1 MVASS
6 SNRSRRRLL
15 AMYLKTPYVLA
26 VNDSPAK
33 NLLRQ
38 VAVPSAK
45 LDGTLTPFTA
55 AKIQGLVIS
64 TSGQHRDDSHSSTQD
79 EARQSTK
86 QSRPGDRGH
95 RHEPDGGPCRCD
107 RGYVAPPSPAR
118 QPPSPGKR
126 RKSTRRCLIRGMAP
140 FRTSSKTPT
149 LASSACGGHN
159 SERCMQFTLIGMSR
173 RLQRLWSCRPER
185 AKRRRCSR
193 FSSQHSATG
202 YS

>member
-1 MVASS
+1 
-6 SNRSRRRLL
+6 
-15 AMYLKTPYVLA
+15 MYLETPYVLA
-26 VNDSPAK
+26 VDDSPAK

-55 AKIQGLVIS
+55 AKIQGWLFQPLGSTETILIVPPKTKPAKVPNNHARVIAATVTNGPETLVDV
-64 TSGQHRDDSHSSTQD
+64 TEGTWLRHPQLGDGQPRKEAQKHKKVLDSW
-79 EARQSTK
+79 
-86 QSRPGDRGH
+86 
-95 RHEPDGGPCRCD
+95 
-107 RGYVAPPSPAR
+107 
-118 QPPSPGKR
+118 
-126 RKSTRRCLIRGMAP
+126 MAP

-149 LASSACGGHN
+149 LTSSACGRHN

-185 AKRRRCSR
+185 ARRRRCSR